1 VLGPLPGGG
10 VPSSRPSLTGH
21 PSLSD
26 PRLAR
31 TLVLDE
37 LFDLSLYKA
46 LRKVTSLEVHA
57 TLDEL
62 ISVETTHLAFWKNFF
77 GLGLDEL
84 NLGRRLKLS
93 LIMFVC
99 RVFGSTAV
107 HLVLEAI
114 EVHGVRKY
122 LALWREYQAQSLGEA
137 LRGIL
142 MDEFKHE
149 DTLVTALTERKIN
162 AEKIRNIFLGLN
174 DGLVEI
180 LGAVS
185 GFFGAFGEA
194 TMVLIAA
201 STTAVAGALSM
212 AAGAFLALNS
222 EKEVKTTE
230 IARKIFLGEAS
241 EVVPMEESPMGSAL
255 VVGAA
260 YIAGAVIPVLPVLF
274 GATNALYSV
283 LTAGVMVVV
292 VSTILSFLSG
302 MDITRRIL
310 LNLAI
315 ITIAVGVT
323 YGIGVFAKHLWGIA
337 L

>member
-1 VLGPLPGGG
+1 
-10 VPSSRPSLTGH
+10 VPSSRPAPVGH

-46 LRKVTSLEVHA
+46 LRRVTVPEVHR

-62 ISVETTHLAFWKNFF
+62 ISVETAHLAFWKSFF
-77 GLGLDEL
+77 NLDIQAL
-84 NLGRRLKLS
+84 NHRRRLKLS
-93 LIMFVC
+93 VIMLLC
-99 RVFGSTAV
+99 KMFGSTAV

-114 EVHGVRKY
+114 EVHGIRKY
-122 LALWREYQAQSLGEA
+122 LALWREYQGQPLGEA
-137 LRGIL
+137 LQGIL

-149 DTLVTALTERKIN
+149 DVLVTALTERKIN

-194 TMVLIAA
+194 SMVLVAA
-201 STTAVAGALSM
+201 LTTAVAGALSM
-212 AAGAFLALNS
+212 GAGTFLALSS
-222 EKEVKTTE
+222 EKEVKSTE
-230 IARKIFLGEAS
+230 IAKKIFLGEAS
-241 EVVPMEESPMGSAL
+241 EIAPMEESPIGSAL
-255 VVGAA
+255 MVGAA
-260 YIAGAVIPVLPVLF
+260 YIAGAIVPVLPVMI
-274 GATNALYSV
+274 GATNAAFSAI
-283 LTAGVMVVV
+283 TAGLMVVF
-292 VSTILSFLSG
+292 VSIILSFLSG
-302 MDITRRIL
+302 MDMSRRIF
-310 LNLAI
+310 LNLVILA
-315 ITIAVGVT
+315 IAVGVT
-323 YGIGVFAKHLWGIA
+323 YGIGVFAKSLWGIA